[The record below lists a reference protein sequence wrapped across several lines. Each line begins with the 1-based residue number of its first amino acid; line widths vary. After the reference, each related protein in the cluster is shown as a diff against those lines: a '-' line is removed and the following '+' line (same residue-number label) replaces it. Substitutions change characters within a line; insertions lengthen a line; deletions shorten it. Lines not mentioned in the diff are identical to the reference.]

1 MRYQFIDR
9 IVAFDSERPPRM
21 TVAKLFPAA
30 ADCFTGTESDAV
42 PVSLLIEVLAMA
54 GGHLIIR
61 STTGDR
67 LPLLLKV
74 ENAVVS
80 GRVGP
85 GETVLATVT
94 LCGTAGEE
102 DVATVAQA
110 DGEASVSGRPV
121 LRCRL
126 LYACVRVPGINLR
139 EAIAS

>member
-9 IVAFDSERPPRM
+9 VVTFDAQRPPRM

-30 ADCFTGTESDAV
+30 DDCFTGPDSDTV

-54 GGHLIIR
+54 GGHLILR
-61 STTGDR
+61 STADDR

-74 ENAVVS
+74 ENAIVS
-80 GRVGP
+80 GRVEP

-94 LCGTAGEE
+94 LRGTAGEE